1 MSGIVRRIDDLGR
14 IVIPKEIRRSL
25 KIKDGDFLD
34 IDVENDKILLN
45 RYSNFLDIENFLN
58 KLLESL
64 GEKIMKDIII
74 FDNYKIVSQYK
85 RKIKNIIG
93 KEIGTEITELMDSRK
108 NNYNFSSVIK
118 VDDKEINGNYL
129 FGSIIPNGDVIG
141 GILIYNDVNNFDE
154 NDRFVL
160 DLLQKTLTKY
170 IEE

>member
-85 RKIKNIIG
+85 RKINKIIG
-93 KEIGTEITELMDSRK
+93 K
-108 NNYNFSSVIK
+108 
-118 VDDKEINGNYL
+118 
-129 FGSIIPNGDVIG
+129 
-141 GILIYNDVNNFDE
+141 
-154 NDRFVL
+154 
-160 DLLQKTLTKY
+160 
-170 IEE
+170 

>member
-64 GEKIMKDIII
+64 GEKIMKNIII

-85 RKIKNIIG
+85 RKINNIIG

>member
-93 KEIGTEITELMDSRK
+93 KEIGTEITELMNSRK

>member
-85 RKIKNIIG
+85 RKINNIIG